1 MNEIINQVKRMF
13 YDNGRNDKDFSK
25 EEMELSIAKK
35 KLDEAIEEF
44 QRTANK
50 LYSTLLKVD

>member
-13 YDNGRNDKDFSK
+13 YDDGRNDKDFSK
-25 EEMELSIAKK
+25 EEMELTIAKK
-35 KLDEAIEEF
+35 KLDDAIEEF

>member
-13 YDNGRNDKDFSK
+13 YDDGRNDKDFSK
-25 EEMELSIAKK
+25 EEMELNIAKK

-44 QRTANK
+44 QRIANK